1 MRTTRSLVSIGLL
14 TIGFALAF
22 DGRAAADEAT
32 ADKNWFAFEPVN
44 DVGPSAIGLED
55 WIEAPAGKRGPVK
68 MVGDHFEFADGT
80 RVKFWGVNNGNGN
93 FQAPDDGSSPAAAFE
108 RAAKHYRKYGVNC
121 VRMHKFAEN
130 QWGVFGDSVLEFVPE
145 KMDRF
150 DQYLHQMKKHGV
162 YFGFSHVFHLQVPEG
177 DRDRLADYDEI
188 KKIGSTTGMKFAR
201 DIQDLHIAQT
211 VALLNHKNPFTGLR
225 YADDPAL
232 AFVEMHNEDNLYWPI
247 VQERV
252 NRTTTYKRIFC
263 EMFSAWLKAKY
274 GLHKRLADAWG
285 EEAIGAFPKFVEDE
299 HLDRRNIYP
308 LANCFSILWE
318 LENRPAL
325 RRRML
330 DTAQFLYE
338 TQVDFYRRYEMAIR
352 DTGYRGPL
360 VGSCWQA
367 GHGITHYGNLHSD
380 YLVGIIDRHNYWGN
394 RPDKGLGQSMLAEP
408 GSGLLGTGL
417 QHVADRP
424 FAFSE
429 WISVFPNEWAA
440 EGPPIIAAYGMG
452 LQGWDASY
460 EFFSGH
466 PGFSETLGRTWNV
479 QQPSQ
484 IGLYP
489 ALARMVYRG
498 DVKEAPVV
506 SKRNVHMPSFQ
517 KSDDPGFDERV
528 IQDGDYKVFT
538 GGFQPAMAVGRTVV
552 DFVDEPATTESFDP
566 SPHRDGDTLHSITKQ
581 LAWTS
586 AGDRGYFTI
595 DTPGTKGVIGF
606 ARKEPFDLS
615 PVTITPDNLFA
626 IILVSATEPDS
637 AIADSRSLLI
647 TVMARSKNS
656 GMRFDEAGVKV
667 VDRGHAPILLEPVR
681 AKIHIERQEKS
692 IVHILDHDGR
702 RTGRALSPSAGL
714 FTIDGARD
722 KAFYYEVVYP

>member
-1 MRTTRSLVSIGLL
+1 MRITRILVSLGLL
-14 TIGFALAF
+14 GLILTQFQGTGA
-22 DGRAAADEAT
+22 AAAD
-32 ADKNWFAFEPVN
+32 ADQDSDWFPLQADN
-44 DVGPSAIGLED
+44 DVGPCAISMER
-55 WIEAPAGKRGPVK
+55 WIEAPAGNHGGVL
-68 MVGDHFEFADGT
+68 MVGDHFEFTDGT
-80 RVKFWGVNNGNGN
+80 PIKFWGVNNGNSN
-93 FQAPDDGSSPAAAFE
+93 FQAPKDGESNEEAFA
-108 RAAKHYRKYGVNC
+108 RAAQHYVKYGVNC

-130 QWGVFGDSVLEFVPE
+130 QWGVFGNSVLDFVPE
-145 KMDRF
+145 KMGRF

-263 EMFSAWLKAKY
+263 EMFSDWLKRKY
-274 GLHKRLADAWG
+274 ETQTTLVNAWG
-285 EEAIGAFPKFVEDE
+285 AEAIGAFSKFAQDE
-299 HLDRRNIYP
+299 HLDQRNIYP
-308 LANCFSILWE
+308 LANCFSIHWE
-318 LENRPAL
+318 LENRPEL
-325 RRRML
+325 RQRML

-338 TQVDFYRRYEMAIR
+338 TQVSFYRRYEQAIR
-352 DTGYRGPL
+352 KTGYKGPL

-367 GHGITHYGNLHSD
+367 GNGLTHYGNLHSD

-417 QHVADRP
+417 QQVADRP

-498 DVKEAPVV
+498 DVKEGRIV
-506 SKRNVHMPSFQ
+506 STRNVHMPSF
-517 KSDDPGFDERV
+517 KESDDPGFDERV
-528 IQDGDYKVFT
+528 IQEGDYKIFT
-538 GGFQPAMAVGRTVV
+538 GGFQPALAVGRTVV
-552 DFVDEPATTESFDP
+552 DFVRQPTTTNSFDLA
-566 SPHRDGDTLHSITKQ
+566 PHRSGDTLHSMTKQ
-581 LAWTS
+581 LAWTTTD
-586 AGDRGYFTI
+586 GKGYFTI
-595 DTPGTKGVIGF
+595 NTAGTKGVIGF
-606 ARKEPFDLS
+606 AENKSFQLGRVAIEPQS
-615 PVTITPDNLFA
+615 PFAVILVTATQPKGTITTDKRL
-626 IILVSATEPDS
+626 LV
-637 AIADSRSLLI
+637 
-647 TVMARSKNS
+647 TVMARTRNT
-656 GMRFDEAGVKV
+656 GMEFDEAGVKV
-667 VDRGHAPILLEPVR
+667 VDRGRAPILLEPVR
-681 AKIHIERQEKS
+681 TTIHIDRPREP
-692 IVHILDHDGR
+692 IVHVLDHDGR
-702 RTGRALSPSAGL
+702 RTGRTLAAVAGQ
-714 FTIDGARD
+714 FTMDGTLD
-722 KAFYYEVVYP
+722 KTFYYEVVYP